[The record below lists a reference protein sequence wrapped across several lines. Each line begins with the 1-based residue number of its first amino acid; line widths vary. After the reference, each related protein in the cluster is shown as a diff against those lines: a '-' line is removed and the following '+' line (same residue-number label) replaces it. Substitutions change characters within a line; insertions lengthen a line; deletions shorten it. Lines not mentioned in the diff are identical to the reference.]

1 MLDSYNLYPLHI
13 FRLIARGG
21 SVTRAA
27 HELFISQPAV
37 SAHLKAL
44 ETAIGEPLFER
55 TPRGMQLTPAG
66 EIVLE
71 QVNRL
76 FTLYEEIPAAVDAVR
91 GRVRGEVIV
100 AASSTPGAYLVPEL
114 LRQFQEL
121 YPEVRP
127 VLRIGASAEVLEWLL
142 DYRAPLGVIGEIN
155 TIEKLQSREIGS
167 DRLQLVAAT
176 GDALCRVKEVKP
188 EHLRGRTLLLREQGS
203 STRAGAQSLLGD
215 RLKEF
220 ERVVEVPSTE
230 AIKQAVASGLGVAVL
245 SSWATRLE
253 ETAGLLQPVRDPL
266 LRHSRRF
273 FLVKR
278 KDRGLT
284 GSAAALWD
292 CLATCKPKTVS
303 RKRRANDVGDQLT
316 SGSVSVS
323 KS

>member
-1 MLDSYNLYPLHI
+1 MLDAYNLYPLHI
-13 FRLIARGG
+13 FRLVARGG

-27 HELFISQPAV
+27 QELFISQPAV

-66 EIVLE
+66 TILQE

-76 FTLYEEIPAAVDAVR
+76 FALYEEIPATVGALR

-114 LRQFQEL
+114 LRQFQES

-127 VLRIGASAEVLEWLL
+127 VLRVGDSAEVLEWLL
-142 DYRAPLGVIGEIN
+142 DYQAPLGVIGEMSIA
-155 TIEKLQSREIGS
+155 ESLQSVEIGS
-167 DRLQLVAAT
+167 DRLQLVAAA
-176 GDALCRVKEVKP
+176 GAEICRVKQVKP

-203 STRAGAQSLLGD
+203 STRAGAERLLGD

-220 ERVVEVPSTE
+220 ERVVEVPSAE

-245 SSWATRLE
+245 SSWAIMLE
-253 ETAGLLQPVRDPL
+253 EAAGLLQPVRDPL
-266 LRHSRRF
+266 LRRERRF

-278 KDRGLT
+278 KDRELI

-292 CLATCKPKTVS
+292 CLTTCKPKAVQ
-303 RKRRANDVGDQLT
+303 K
-316 SGSVSVS
+316 SGRSSAES
-323 KS
+323 PNK

>member
-1 MLDSYNLYPLHI
+1 MLDAYNLYPLHI
-13 FRLIARGG
+13 FRLVARGG

-27 HELFISQPAV
+27 QELSISQPAV

-44 ETAIGEPLFER
+44 ETDIDEPLFER

-66 EIVLE
+66 AILLE

-76 FTLYEEIPAAVDAVR
+76 FALYEEIPATVGALR
-91 GRVRGEVIV
+91 GRVSGEVIV

-127 VLRIGASAEVLEWLL
+127 VLRVGDSAEVLEWLL
-142 DYRAPLGVIGEIN
+142 DYRAPLGVIGEMSIA
-155 TIEKLQSREIGS
+155 ESLQSVEIDS
-167 DRLQLVAAT
+167 DRLQLVAAA
-176 GDALCRVKEVKP
+176 GDTLCRVKRVKP

-203 STRAGAQSLLGD
+203 STRAGAQSLLGE

-220 ERVVEVPSTE
+220 ERVVEVPSSE

-253 ETAGLLQPVRDPL
+253 ESAGLLQPVRDPL
-266 LRHSRRF
+266 LRHSRSF

-278 KDRGLT
+278 KDRALT
-284 GSAAALWD
+284 GSAAALWE
-292 CLATCKPKTVS
+292 CLTTCKLETVS
-303 RKRRANDVGDQLT
+303 KKRRAVDA
-316 SGSVSVS
+316 
-323 KS
+323 KPK

>member
-1 MLDSYNLYPLHI
+1 MLDGYNLYPLHI
-13 FRLIARGG
+13 FRLVARSG

-27 HELFISQPAV
+27 QELFISQPAV

-44 ETAIGEPLFER
+44 ETAVGETLFER
-55 TPRGMQLTPAG
+55 TPRGMRITPAG
-66 EIVLE
+66 AIVLE

-76 FTLYEEIPAAVDAVR
+76 FVLYEEIPAAVGALR
-91 GRVRGEVIV
+91 GQIRGEVIV

-127 VLRIGASAEVLEWLL
+127 VLRVGDSAEALEWLL
-142 DYRAPLGVIGEIN
+142 DYRAPLGVIGEMNIA
-155 TIEKLQSREIGS
+155 EDLQSVEIGS
-167 DRLQLVAAT
+167 DRLQLVAAA
-176 GDALCRVKEVKP
+176 GDTLCRVKRVKP

-203 STRAGAQSLLGD
+203 STRAGAQSLLGE

-220 ERVVEVPSTE
+220 ERVVEVPSAE
-230 AIKQAVASGLGVAVL
+230 AIKQAVVSGLGVAVL

-278 KDRGLT
+278 KDRELI

-292 CLATCKPKTVS
+292 CLTTCKPKTVS
-303 RKRRANDVGDQLT
+303 KKPKII
-316 SGSVSVS
+316 SG
-323 KS
+323 KPK

>member
-1 MLDSYNLYPLHI
+1 MLDTYNLYPLHI
-13 FRLIARGG
+13 FRLVARGG

-27 HELFISQPAV
+27 QELFISQPAV

-55 TPRGMQLTPAG
+55 TPHGMQLTPAG
-66 EIVLE
+66 ATVLD

-76 FTLYEEIPAAVDAVR
+76 FALYEEIPSAVEAVR

-127 VLRIGASAEVLEWLL
+127 VLRVGDSAEVLEWLL
-142 DYRAPLGVIGEIN
+142 DYRAPLGVIGEMSIA
-155 TIEKLQSREIGS
+155 ESLQSVEIGS
-167 DRLQLVAAT
+167 DRLQLVAAA
-176 GDALCRVKEVKP
+176 GDTLCRVKQVKP

-203 STRAGAQSLLGD
+203 STRAGSQSLLGD

-220 ERVVEVPSTE
+220 ERVVEVPSSE
-230 AIKQAVASGLGVAVL
+230 AIKQAVVSGLGVAVL

-253 ETAGLLQPVRDPL
+253 EAAGLLQPVRDPL
-266 LRHSRRF
+266 LRRERRF

-278 KDRGLT
+278 KDRELI

-292 CLATCKPKTVS
+292 CLTTCKPKAVQ
-303 RKRRANDVGDQLT
+303 K
-316 SGSVSVS
+316 SGRSSAES
-323 KS
+323 PNN